1 MKMRLKLPVPEV
13 LKRKMRS
20 SEEALKIMDVFRAR
34 DPHPRCELNYS
45 NAYTLLVAVVLSA
58 QSTDKGVNKATETL
72 FKQVDTPQKMV
83 DLGLENLKN
92 HIKTIGLYNNKAKN
106 IIALSKDLVAKYN
119 GVVPDNRE
127 DLESLAGVGRKTANV
142 VLNVWFNQPTLAVDT
157 HVMRIAHR
165 LDFSKGKTP
174 FEIEKDILKLLPEE
188 YIKNTNHWLVLF
200 GRYICKAQKPD
211 CSHCPISQYCHSKDK
226 RV

>member
-1 MKMRLKLPVPEV
+1 
-13 LKRKMRS
+13 MRS
-20 SEEALKIMDVFRAR
+20 KQEALEIMDIFRQK
-34 DPHPRCELNYS
+34 DPNPRCELNYV

-72 FKQVDTPQKMV
+72 FKIVDTPQKMV
-83 DLGLENLKN
+83 DLGLEKLKQ

-106 IIALSKDLVAKYN
+106 IIALSNELIEKYK
-119 GVVPDNRE
+119 GIVPNNRE
-127 DLESLAGVGRKTANV
+127 QLESLAGVGRKTANV

-165 LDFSKGKTP
+165 LNFSQGKTP
-174 FEIEKDILKLLPEE
+174 LEIEKDIINLLPQE

-211 CSHCPISQYCHSKDK
+211 CTNCPISDYCHSQDK
-226 RV
+226 KI